1 MNSKKIYIR
10 PAAEITEFEC
20 EDVITTSGG
29 PVRSLKKSP
38 NAETDYIIVNSKSWN
53 DLFNS
58 NQ

>member
-29 PVRSLKKSP
+29 PARSLKKSP
-38 NAETDYIIVNSKSWN
+38 NAETDYIIVQSKKWS
-53 DLFNS
+53 DLFGD